1 MKVFPPFRLDTVNQ
15 CLWRNTG
22 AEDERIFLT
31 PKGFQLLHYLV
42 EHAGR
47 LVTQRELLGAVSP
60 GTFIGYGNQ
69 DGEDRVNRAR
79 RVKLQP
85 DLTVPQCPG
94 QQRRAA
100 VGRLRNAN
108 PRARGSRLAA
118 LPSRT
123 GVPNSS
129 SSRKPLRRTR
139 RNQWLKSMEFGIV
152 VALRQGIGIGTS

>member
-69 DGEDRVNRAR
+69 DGEDRVNRAG
-79 RVKLQP
+79 RVKVQP
-85 DLTVPQCPG
+85 DLTIPG
-94 QQRRAA
+94 YPDIFV
-100 VGRLRNAN
+100 VGDT
-108 PRARGSRLAA
+108 AA
-118 LPSRT
+118 LRD
-123 GVPNSS
+123 G
-129 SSRKPLRRTR
+129 KPLP
-139 RNQWLKSMEFGIV
+139 GV
-152 VALRQGIGIGTS
+152 VH